1 MEKLTL
7 REHLGYGAAS
17 LGDSITYVFV
27 GSFLMFFLTTVAHI
41 APAQAGVISALGA
54 IASAVLNPILG
65 YISDQVY
72 TPLGRRRPALL
83 VFALPV
89 AISVTLLFTDLPLH
103 GFIKTAYYGLMVVVF
118 WFFYQGFF
126 IPYNALGAVYTNDYN
141 DRTKLRLFAA
151 MFNGLGNMISLGVP
165 AGLSAALIAFGLSKG
180 HAWMVVG
187 GLLGLVSAASL
198 LITYSASKEKDPP
211 CKRADGT
218 KKASFSFKRLFAE
231 YVAVAKLP
239 PVRWLI
245 IASLTNLISYTMLNA
260 DIVYYLT
267 YCLSYPAGAVSLCL
281 VLQTAMRTLLLI
293 PTGKIAARIDKR
305 YVLILFNLAA
315 VIGFIIVRIIASP
328 SIPAVIFFE
337 FIVAVTTGTYWAIM
351 PAIYY
356 DVCDYDRLYSGK
368 PRQGTIVSFQGLV
381 ESIATG
387 AGSLLLGF
395 ILQLAGFDGS
405 AAVQTA
411 TALSWIHNCATVV
424 PALFLVITCIAV
436 FKYPITRDAYEK
448 IKQQLA
454 ERDAG

>member
-1 MEKLTL
+1 
-7 REHLGYGAAS
+7 
-17 LGDSITYVFV
+17 
-27 GSFLMFFLTTVAHI
+27 MFFLTTVAGLP
-41 APAQAGVISALGA
+41 PASAGAISALGA
-54 IASAVLNPILG
+54 VASAVLNPILG
-65 YISDQVY
+65 YISDQIY

-83 VFALPV
+83 AFALPLAAAV
-89 AISVTLLFTDLPLH
+89 MLLFTDLPLH
-103 GFIKTAYYGLMVVVF
+103 GFIKAAYYGFMVVVF
-118 WFFYQGFF
+118 WFVYQCFF
-126 IPYNALGAVYTNDYN
+126 IPYNALGAVYTDDYN

-165 AGLSAALIAFGLSKG
+165 AGLSAALIAAGLGKG
-180 HAWMVVG
+180 HAWMAVAG
-187 GLLGLVSAASL
+187 ALGLISAVSL
-198 LITYSASKEKDPP
+198 LVTFAASKEKDPP
-211 CKRADGT
+211 CRKEHPDEKKPFRLADL
-218 KKASFSFKRLFAE
+218 FSE
-231 YVAVAKLP
+231 YIAVAKLP
-239 PVRWLI
+239 PVRWLVL
-245 IASLTNLISYTMLNA
+245 ASLANLISYTMLNA

-337 FIVAVTTGTYWAIM
+337 FMVAVTTGTYWAIM

-405 AAVQTA
+405 AAVQSA

-424 PALFLVITCIAV
+424 PAIFLVITCIAV
-436 FKYPITRDAYEK
+436 FKYPITREAYEK

-454 ERDAG
+454 ERDAE